1 MALAGARLVLA
12 AATDEAPAARD
23 LRTRALE
30 TLRTSKS
37 IGSDPRA
44 LALQVSALLGL
55 VKAEEARPLVLRLW
69 ESGYRDPVLSAELQ
83 RAHIDYPQNA
93 EFQQRLRVAIAR
105 GDGA

>member
-12 AATDEAPAARD
+12 AATDEASVARE
-23 LRTRALE
+23 LRTQALD
-30 TLRTSKS
+30 TLRAGKG

-44 LALQVSALLGL
+44 LALQVAALLGL
-55 VKAEEARPLVLRLW
+55 AKTEEARPLVLRLW

-83 RAHIDYPQNA
+83 RARIDYPLNA
-93 EFQQRLRVAIAR
+93 EFQQRLRVAVGR